1 MSAPDPP
8 VVVTE
13 TAWTP
18 TDVAGQRQALA
29 ALLFGHHPQIADD
42 EQDAQPAA

>member
-1 MSAPDPP
+1 MSTADPP

-13 TAWTP
+13 TTWTP

-29 ALLFGHHPQIADD
+29 ALLFGHQIADD